1 MVLEYDKKQTD
12 ETNTEGTKD
21 NIDVATDE
29 GNLSEYDKALAL
41 VKRREEATKAEKE
54 LLEEKKKYDSNAM
67 LAGTAGGH
75 IDSKPKE
82 ESDHDYRV
90 RVAKEMAEGKTDFW

>member
-1 MVLEYDKKQTD
+1 MSEDGEEQTD
-12 ETNTEGTKD
+12 KTNTKGDENNKGVETN
-21 NIDVATDE
+21 E
-29 GNLSEYDKALAL
+29 GNISEYDKALAL

-90 RVAKEMAEGKTDFW
+90 RVAKEMAEGKTDFGN